1 MALDGVFSR
10 SAARSPGL
18 KFLLVIALTVAMAA
32 PLFLIQLALSERENT
47 AQQATQ
53 DIASGWGGSQIAAGP
68 ILFVPYTITV
78 DSIVNGGALEQL
90 QTRTA
95 VLLPATLDI
104 KAKTTTG
111 ERWRGIFKVPVYRA
125 DMSMRAR
132 FDHAA
137 IAAMMPAG
145 ATPLWKQAFIGISVS
160 DAHGVADNVVL
171 QVNGR
176 DVPFQPGLGGGAF
189 AGIHVPIDLTVNT
202 QDLDLRTA
210 FALRGSRELSI
221 VPLGQ
226 RTTAEID
233 SPWTSPS
240 FFGTFLPTERVINN
254 TGFRASWT
262 VPYLA
267 RGFGQSFAS
276 DSDAMQA
283 MMTSAFGVRFY
294 QPVDHYQLV
303 QRSLKYSILF
313 VALSFLIFFVVEIVS
328 VRRLHAIQYA
338 LVGAAQVLFYLLLL
352 SLAEHLGFALAYLI
366 GAGATVALTGLY
378 SLSVLASPLRSA
390 VLTIV
395 LGALYGL
402 LYVILNAEDYALLI
416 GSAVLF
422 AALATTMYLTRHIDW
437 YRAEPSPA
445 SSVAIP

>member
-1 MALDGVFSR
+1 MALDGILSR

-18 KFLLVIALTVAMAA
+18 KFLLVIMLTVAMAV
-32 PLFLIQLALSERENT
+32 PLFLIQLALSDRENT

-53 DIASGWGGSQIAAGP
+53 DIASGWGGSQVAAGP
-68 ILFVPYTITV
+68 ILFVPYTISVDTV
-78 DSIVNGGALEQL
+78 VNGGSLAQL

-104 KAKTTTG
+104 KAKATTG

-125 DMSMRAR
+125 DVAMRAK

-137 IAAMMPAG
+137 IATLMPAG
-145 ATPLWKQAFIGISVS
+145 ATPLWKQAFVGISVS

-171 QVNGR
+171 RVNGR
-176 DVPFQPGLGGGAF
+176 DVPFQPGLGGIS
-189 AGIHVPIDLTVNT
+189 AGIHVPIDLSATT
-202 QDLDLRTA
+202 QDLDLQTA
-210 FALRGSRELSI
+210 FMLRGSRELSV

-240 FFGTFLPTERVINN
+240 FFGTFLPTEHVING

-276 DSDAMQA
+276 DGEAMQA
-283 MMTSAFGVRFY
+283 MTNSAFGVRFY

-303 QRSLKYSILF
+303 QRSLKYAILF

-352 SLAEHLGFALAYLI
+352 SLAEHIGFPLAYLI

-378 SLSVLASPLRSA
+378 SLSVLASSLRSA
-390 VLTIV
+390 VLTVV
-395 LGALYGL
+395 LGVLYGL

-416 GSAVLF
+416 GSGVLF

-437 YRAEPSPA
+437 YEAAPSPA
-445 SSVAIP
+445 